1 LIEDELREGRLMQPF
16 GPVMEGKPF
25 YLVYPEG
32 RRDDP
37 TIKAVRDWVVGV
49 PGGLCEVTG

>member
-1 LIEDELREGRLMQPF
+1 LVQPF